1 MSIFLGG
8 TGSNNE
14 LYDYEVGNFTTNL
27 PNGGS
32 YSHQYGRYVK
42 SGGLVFINFYLTS
55 IVPPSNSNVFYIGG
69 LPFTCNGTSH
79 GFGNFAYSGG
89 NGMSAVN
96 LMPIVEVGQ
105 SRLYF
110 HRQDGT
116 TAAWN
121 NSQQRNTNYNQPFI
135 IGMFYLTDS

>member
-14 LYDYEVGNFTTNL
+14 LHDYEEGTFTTNL

-32 YSHQYGRYVK
+32 RTQSYARYIKV
-42 SGGLVFINFYLTS
+42 GHMVFVNFYIYS
-55 IVPPSNSNVFYIGG
+55 IQPPSNSNVFYIGG
-69 LPFTCNGTSH
+69 LPFTCDGVGH
-79 GFGNFAYSGG
+79 GFGNFAYTGG
-89 NGMSAVN
+89 SGMSAVN
-96 LMPIVEVGQ
+96 LMPIVELSQ
-105 SRLYF
+105 TRMYF

-121 NSQQRNTNYNQPFI
+121 NSQQRSTNWNQAFI
-135 IGMFYLTDS
+135 IGAVYRTDS